1 MSQQPFNQNDKR
13 GPGNRPPQPGD
24 DPNNPRKGPKFS
36 IYWIYAIIFA
46 FLIGFQLFG
55 SPFKAD
61 MAETDMQQF
70 GAMLLA
76 GDVDHYVNI
85 ENKKRVK
92 IYLKKES
99 IKKYEEVIKKGGG
112 KVTPEGPHLSREL
125 RLLGPSELTRTE
137 AVMEMKPETEFR
149 QVFING
155 TRLGDETLY
164 GIEQQ
169 SGGGMRDAANR
180 YLRG

>member
-85 ENKKRVK
+85 ENK
-92 IYLKKES
+92 
-99 IKKYEEVIKKGGG
+99 
-112 KVTPEGPHLSREL
+112 
-125 RLLGPSELTRTE
+125 
-137 AVMEMKPETEFR
+137 
-149 QVFING
+149 
-155 TRLGDETLY
+155 
-164 GIEQQ
+164 
-169 SGGGMRDAANR
+169 
-180 YLRG
+180 